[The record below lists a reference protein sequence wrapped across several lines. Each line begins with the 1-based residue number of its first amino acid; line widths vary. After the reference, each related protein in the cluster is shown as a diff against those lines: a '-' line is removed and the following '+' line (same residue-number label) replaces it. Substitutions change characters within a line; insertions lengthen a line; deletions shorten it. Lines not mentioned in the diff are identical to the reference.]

1 MPIGWVLKID
11 IHRFIE
17 RFKNFRDFISDIA
30 RSAEFPPGVLRSLD
44 YLSQWQLARSNL
56 CDGLI
61 VTRSLV
67 VSDMVFASP
76 NFFIFV
82 VRRYSGV
89 SWLEVCRKLAAGR
102 ELSRGRVQVASE
114 YRLGGEALFAR
125 SEALFV
131 ASPCERAAR
140 NARLAGCL
148 SPWDCR
154 FVKEVAAPQ
163 SVAWSPRRPAAIH
176 VCMSWGVAEC
186 STAVEAIPQVELA
199 EGSYRS
205 SEEALLAGL
214 KALRESRDARRQ
226 LTERLASFQ
235 SGRAIVLD
243 GDEALGEFLDTI
255 DAEVDA
261 ELQAQSRPNA

>member
-1 MPIGWVLKID
+1 VRDDGDGACRKMSQSSAALLEFLSRRAEYLVVGMPIGWVLKID

-186 STAVEAIPQVELA
+186 STAVEAIPQVFLA
-199 EGSYRS
+199 TSRGES
-205 SEEALLAGL
+205 SAAVSMRFLIDDSQKYAGIDEI
-214 KALRESRDARRQ
+214 AH
-226 LTERLASFQ
+226 Q
-235 SGRAIVLD
+235 S
-243 GDEALGEFLDTI
+243 
-255 DAEVDA
+255 
-261 ELQAQSRPNA
+261 